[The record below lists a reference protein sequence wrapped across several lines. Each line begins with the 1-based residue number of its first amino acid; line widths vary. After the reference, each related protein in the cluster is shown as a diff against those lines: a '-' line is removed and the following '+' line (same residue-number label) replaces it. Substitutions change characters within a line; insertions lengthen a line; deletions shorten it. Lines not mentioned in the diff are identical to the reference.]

1 MKFIDDVFN
10 LFCKEWIVF
19 CWYKEVCIV
28 YVVNYFVVYDVIF
41 FWFFGINLFLVNDV
55 INKLKLYIFVKCYYF
70 GFRNYSIDIDY

>member
-1 MKFIDDVFN
+1 M
-10 LFCKEWIVF
+10 
-19 CWYKEVCIV
+19 CIV